1 MKTNAH
7 IGGRLL
13 AAGGV
18 VALLALA
25 AVVSACATS
34 GDDVAGGRKG
44 KVVLL
49 AYDSFLPSEG
59 IFDAFTAE
67 TGYEVEI
74 VTGGDTGEMV
84 NKAILT
90 KNRPIADAI
99 FGVDSSFV
107 SRAVDAG
114 IFAPHSAGGLDRIP
128 AEYVIDGAP
137 VTPVDRGDVCVNWD
151 IAGLAARNVAAP
163 TDLEDLADPR
173 FDGLVVVQ
181 NPASSAPGLSFLL
194 ATVAEFGEDGWL
206 GYWEKLRGN
215 NVLVTDGWDDA
226 YNVQFSG
233 GAGKGPRPV
242 VVSYATSPVA
252 EVVFGDPRPDTP
264 PTASMATGCHRSV
277 EYAGVLANAREPEG
291 AALLVDYLLSEPFQA
306 DLPLTLFV
314 YPVNPSAP
322 LPPEFAFA
330 AQVDEPLTVAPDTI
344 DANRDRWIDEWT
356 RTVLR

>member
-1 MKTNAH
+1 MN
-7 IGGRLL
+7 RRPR
-13 AAGGV
+13 AGV
-18 VALLALA
+18 RLALA
-25 AVVSACATS
+25 LTLATFALVAAACSGSDGDRS
-34 GDDVAGGRKG
+34 GDGRDG
-44 KVVLL
+44 RKVVLL
-49 AYDSFLPSEG
+49 AYDSFTPSDG
-59 IFDAFTAE
+59 IFDAFTEE
-67 TGYEVEI
+67 TGYEVEV

-90 KNRPIADAI
+90 KNRPVADVI

-107 SRAVDAG
+107 SRALDDG
-114 IFAPHSAGGLDRIP
+114 IFAPHTAADIDRVP
-128 AEYVIDGAP
+128 PELVIDGAP

-151 IAGLAARNVAAP
+151 IAGLAARGVAPP
-163 TDLEDLADPR
+163 TDLADLADPR

-181 NPASSAPGLSFLL
+181 NPASSAPGLSFML
-194 ATVAEFGEDGWL
+194 ATIAEFGEDGWL
-206 GYWEKLRGN
+206 GYWEKLRAN
-215 NVLVTDGWDDA
+215 DVLVTDGWDDA

-264 PTASMATGCHRSV
+264 PTASMVKGCHRSV

-314 YPVNPSAP
+314 HPANAAAP

-330 AQVDEPLTVAPDTI
+330 AQVDAPLTTEPAAIT
-344 DANRDRWIDEWT
+344 ANRERWTDEWT